1 MVSQLSNAEI
11 ISKCGLVAFQKHRAK
26 WPYTLPRDAHHGYTH
41 HTRTW
46 QLFQKKGPEHFLPCT
61 PQSSHCSAHRTVMEF
76 LHCFRHSSKELWW
89 WWWWGRWKLL
99 LAPGG
104 QCSCLQLEA
113 FSRFPGELQN
123 SLRKPPWDWF
133 SFQTNRW
140 TKMNFY
146 SKMAVGTWPRNKV
159 STEVGLRPKTVL
171 GDRPAQWH
179 QGSVPPSFKGKAS
192 ALVNSNIS
200 ELSQ

>member
-1 MVSQLSNAEI
+1 MATHTIPGLDNCFKRRGLSTFYPELLNLLIAQL
-11 ISKCGLVAFQKHRAK
+11 
-26 WPYTLPRDAHHGYTH
+26 TL
-41 HTRTW
+41 
-46 QLFQKKGPEHFLPCT
+46 LL
-61 PQSSHCSAHRTVMEF
+61 MEF
-76 LHCFRHSSKELWW
+76 LHCFRHSSKELGGR
-89 WWWWGRWKLL
+89 GRWKLP

-104 QCSCLQLEA
+104 QCSCLLLEA

-123 SLRKPPWDWF
+123 PPRKPPWDWLC
-133 SFQTNRW
+133 FQTKRW

-159 STEVGLRPKTVL
+159 STEVGLQPETVL

-192 ALVNSNIS
+192 ALVNSHIS